1 VRSRINFEYSG
12 SCFPGEAPRGPAGHQ
27 LFGQSYTGCSW
38 TEAEQADGGGPG
50 MGQLYAE
57 MGRVKEAHST
67 LREASR
73 AFEGLG
79 ATGAQATE
87 REMAKVA
94 LAGSSIA

>member
-1 VRSRINFEYSG
+1 
-12 SCFPGEAPRGPAGHQ
+12 
-27 LFGQSYTGCSW
+27 
-38 TEAEQADGGGPG
+38 